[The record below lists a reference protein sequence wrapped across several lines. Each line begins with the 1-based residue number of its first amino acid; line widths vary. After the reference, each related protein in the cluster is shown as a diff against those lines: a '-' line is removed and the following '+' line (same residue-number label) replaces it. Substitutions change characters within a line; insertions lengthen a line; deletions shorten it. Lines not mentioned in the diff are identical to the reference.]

1 MSQTKKTLEEEK
13 IYLELIKAGIKIAS
27 DSLTKVVS
35 RINENRL
42 QRKRDKKQKKTQEK
56 TERIILN
63 PSEFFDVNI
72 SIDYENSITKIQNH
86 INEIERWAD
95 VIKFSDLSKKR
106 SLNSVY
112 IQLDTYVVPVKRQ
125 FNFNEKKNTLPLEKA
140 VLSNKE
146 HCVILGQ
153 PGAGK
158 TTSLKKICNLIITE
172 NNDTQYTFPILLR
185 FRDLEEIVKSSILNH
200 ILNITPII
208 FEFAGKKDSDFNSDI
223 EKVREEAVITF
234 LNSINAILILDG
246 FDELKDSNSK
256 NIILKE
262 LRKLASKLTNAK
274 IVLSCRTGEFNYELD
289 YSNTFEI
296 APLNNNQIELFV
308 NKWLNDES
316 KSQDF
321 LNKVRNSPFADTSI
335 KPLSL
340 AHLCTIYQRIGNI
353 PDQPKTIYRKVVNLL
368 IEEWDEQRAIT
379 RESAFDGFQ
388 TDQKFEFLTNLSYYL
403 TINYQTSTFS
413 VSQFELAYE
422 NISEYHN
429 LPLKKASEV
438 VKELESHTGL
448 FIESGYDKFEF
459 VHKSIQEYLSA
470 DYIVKLPSLNTV
482 KKNFEHLGSEL
493 AIAVSISSNSSLF
506 FIELVLNYFNKT
518 KLSNEFY
525 NSFISRI
532 ISENPAFKQ
541 EELIGVTAL
550 VLLSNWI
557 NPENKVLNKY
567 SKHDVF
573 IDEYSIFIEFSKCLN
588 LNDQK
593 LKISKYYKYN
603 GGVQNKGIAELIRVK
618 IPENHRRLPSK
629 IFITNKLYSE
639 FNK

>member
-1 MSQTKKTLEEEK
+1 MEEEK